1 MTTSK
6 TGRGRKEKISVNRRP
21 KPLVTWILLLLCLV
35 LPLTASACTNK
46 MLGMDQERA
55 GELPQETTLKIKV
68 PFSVDAQ
75 GKHSSSSLVQALA
88 FALNGEYPL
97 EDIYESLGQEVL
109 QDLTLDEF
117 RLFIDCL
124 SPSKDK
130 RISDFTQLSGEES
143 LNYLYAV
150 LRLKGRLADRAI
162 NSVFYRLDFQSE
174 GGPLTNEDNSFL
186 VAVQVN
192 GNGEAYLDAE
202 WIREINKLYTYCL
215 FYFDSIENAAL
226 SQGDYGPL
234 AYIIEQGPA
243 PLISAKEA
251 WPEVAR
257 KRAEATAN
265 YYQERVITNPTS
277 SRSVLVL
284 PGYAVFAQ
292 EYRYQ
297 GRLSGI
303 REIIFQESDGTYS
316 VSENIPQSF
325 DTEQS
330 QLLIYNE
337 PLFSSLGARAAIYES
352 TDIHPLAGPL
362 LSQEKLEDYKGDSG
376 SGDYYLLHYYGL
388 DLVIKGIADAT
399 SGFWQGSLQEVRLS
413 SSIYSLGPSLSVRMP
428 EPNFYDYLPFYA
440 EQQRQISMTNLFEQA
455 ELSYEANDG
464 RISQLII
471 KKLG

>member
-1 MTTSK
+1 MTISK
-6 TGRGRKEKISVNRRP
+6 TGRGRKEKLSASRRP
-21 KPLVTWILLLLCLV
+21 RPLVTWILLLLCLA
-35 LPLTASACTNK
+35 LPLTSSACSNNW
-46 MLGMDQERA
+46 LDQERTDA
-55 GELPQETTLKIKV
+55 FPQETALKVKV

-97 EDIYESLGQEVL
+97 EDIYESLGPEVL

-124 SPSKDK
+124 SPGKDK
-130 RISDFTQLSGEES
+130 RISNFSQLSSEES
-143 LNYLYAV
+143 NNYLNAV

-162 NSVFYRLDFQSE
+162 NSIFYRLDFQSE
-174 GGPLTNEDNSFL
+174 GSQLTNEDNSFL

-192 GNGEAYLDAE
+192 GNGESYLDAE

-215 FYFDSIENAAL
+215 FYFDSIANAAL

-234 AYIIEQGPA
+234 AYIIEQGPD
-243 PLISAKEA
+243 PLLSAKEA

-257 KRAEATAN
+257 KRAEATAS

-303 REIIFQESDGTYS
+303 REIIFQESDGSYS
-316 VSENIPQSF
+316 VSENIPQSL

-330 QLLIYNE
+330 QLLIYDE

-362 LSQEKLEDYKGDSG
+362 LSQEKLEDYKSDSG

-413 SSIYSLGPSLSVRMP
+413 SSIYSLGQSLFVRMP
-428 EPNFYDYLPFYA
+428 EPEFYDYLPFYA
-440 EQQRQISMTNLFEQA
+440 DQQRQISMTGVFEQA
-455 ELSYEANDG
+455 ELSYEADEG